1 MVSPE
6 ALSTALTSMTGYGR
20 AEAQLDGRRLV
31 AELRSVNHRFLELKM
46 RLPREDAE
54 LEAELGK
61 LVRSRLQRG
70 AVSLSLREEGE
81 PGLDG
86 QADGPLV
93 DTVRAKQWALAL
105 GELAVAIGAPPPT
118 LDLVCAQQGVL
129 RPRPPET
136 PRPALMTAALAA
148 VDAALRSLSGARA
161 REGAELGR
169 DLAGRLDTLVTLR
182 AKVQQLADA
191 EPDAHRRKLQTRL
204 SALLDDRPGQIDPQ
218 RLAQE
223 VALLA
228 ERLDVSEE
236 IVRLGAHID
245 EARRLL
251 SGTEAAGRRLDFLS
265 QEIHR
270 EVNTIGSKSQS
281 TAITSTVIEMKAEL
295 ERFREQVQNLE

>member
-1 MVSPE
+1 
-6 ALSTALTSMTGYGR
+6 MTGYGR
-20 AEAQLDGRRLV
+20 AEAQLDGRRLIV
-31 AELRSVNHRFLELKM
+31 ELRSLNHRFLELKV

-61 LVRSRLQRG
+61 LVRSRLSRG
-70 AVSLSLREEGE
+70 SVSLTLREEG
-81 PGLDG
+81 DDAA

-105 GELAVAIGAPPPT
+105 GEVAIAIGAPPPS
-118 LDLVCAQQGVL
+118 LELVCAQPGVL
-129 RPRPPET
+129 RPRAHET
-136 PRPALMTAALAA
+136 PRPLLITAARAA
-148 VDAALRSLSGARA
+148 TDAALRSLSETRA
-161 REGAELGR
+161 REGAALGR
-169 DLAGRLDTLVTLR
+169 DLACRLEALGLLR
-182 AKVQQLADA
+182 DRVKQLADA
-191 EPDAHRRKLQTRL
+191 EPDLHKNKLALRL
-204 SALLDDRPGQIDPQ
+204 AALLGDRPGQPVHVDPQ

-236 IVRLGAHID
+236 LVRLGAHLD
-245 EARRLL
+245 EATRLL
-251 SGTEAAGRRLDFLS
+251 GGKETAGRRLDFLS

-281 TAITSTVIEMKAEL
+281 TDITATVIELKAEL

>member
-1 MVSPE
+1 MSA
-6 ALSTALTSMTGYGR
+6 ALQSMTGFGR
-20 AEAQLDGRRLV
+20 AEVHLDGRRLV
-31 AELRSVNHRFLELKM
+31 VELRSVNHRFLELKV

-61 LVRSRLQRG
+61 LVRARLLRG
-70 AVSLSLREEGE
+70 SVSLSLREEGDD
-81 PGLDG
+81 PT

-93 DTVRAKQWALAL
+93 DTARAKQWALAL
-105 GELAVAIGAPPPT
+105 GEVAVAVGAPPPS
-118 LDLVCAQQGVL
+118 LELVCAQQGVL
-129 RPRPPET
+129 RPRAPET
-136 PRPALMTAALAA
+136 TRPALLTAARAA
-148 VDAALRSLSGARA
+148 TDAALRSLSDTRA

-169 DLAGRLDTLVTLR
+169 DLAGRLDTLGTLR
-182 AKVQQLADA
+182 DKVKVLADA
-191 EPDAHRRKLQTRL
+191 EPELHKKKLATRL
-204 SALLDDRPGQIDPQ
+204 AALLDDRPGQVDPQ

-228 ERLDVSEE
+228 ERLDVNEE
-236 IVRLGAHID
+236 LVRLAAHLD

-251 SGTEAAGRRLDFLS
+251 GGKEAAGRRLDFLS

-281 TAITSTVIEMKAEL
+281 TDITATVIEMKAEL